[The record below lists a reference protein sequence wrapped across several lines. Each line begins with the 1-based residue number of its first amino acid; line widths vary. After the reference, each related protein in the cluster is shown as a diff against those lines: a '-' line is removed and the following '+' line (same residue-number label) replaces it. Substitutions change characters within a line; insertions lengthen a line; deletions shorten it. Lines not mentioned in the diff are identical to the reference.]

1 MTRFLL
7 AAVAALALLAGSAT
21 AAPWVRVAGGFSHM
35 AMGDVNG
42 AIFNFYDDSAARFGD
57 VGTGFVLD
65 LALGHD
71 LTETWGVGFHWDR
84 QWASTMATDSGVDG
98 KLDLGA
104 NFFIARAYWRPL
116 RRPGWNLG
124 LVAGVGPVFS
134 RGDVKVE
141 RGSTNYGEQ
150 DIGGNGWSLD
160 GAVHLGVSL
169 TEKAELQVQGG
180 WRHASIDKLKVNGF
194 EVKQD
199 DGSLVELDY
208 TGWQVKAGVRWVFGE
223 GGADVR

>member
-7 AAVAALALLAGSAT
+7 LTTATLALLAGSAP

-42 AIFNFYDDSAARFGD
+42 AAFNFYDDPASTARFGD

-71 LTETWGVGFHWDR
+71 LSETWGLGFHWDR
-84 QWASTMATDSGVDG
+84 QWAGTSATDSGVDG

-124 LVAGVGPVFS
+124 LVAGLGPVFT

-141 RGSTNYGEQ
+141 RGSTNYGQ
-150 DIGGNGWSLD
+150 HDISGNGWSFD

-169 TEKAELQVQGG
+169 TGKAELQVQGG
-180 WRHASIDKLKVNGF
+180 WRHANIGKFKVNGF
-194 EVKQD
+194 EVKQED
-199 DGSLVELDY
+199 DSFVELDY
-208 TGWQVKAGVRWVFGE
+208 TGWQVKAGVRWVFSE
-223 GGADVR
+223 GG